1 MYRQVL
7 IHPEDQPLQ
16 RILWR
21 TNATDPIA
29 TYELQTVTYGTAS
42 APYLA
47 TKTLQQLSHD
57 AGYRFPVAA
66 EPVMDDF
73 YVDDFLSG
81 AADVKTAQCIQREVS
96 SMLDSAGFSLKKW
109 ASNSVEVLEGVPEED
124 RAIQPFF
131 DLQDEQSV
139 STLGLIW
146 EPKTDT
152 FRFKVQL
159 PLPAAV
165 LTKRN
170 VMSYIAQ
177 IFDPLGLVGPT
188 VMKAKL
194 FMQCLWALKSANN
207 KRYEWD
213 QPLPQKLQNEWKQFH
228 TTIDLLRQLKIPRF
242 VSLINAVSMEFHF
255 FADASEKAYGTC
267 CYIRAKSLQQV
278 SVQLLASKCK
288 VSPLSVRHSIARLE
302 LCAARLSIQLYKKV
316 AAALKVSPTSV
327 YFWSDSTTVLQWLRS
342 PPGRWKTF
350 VANRVSQI
358 QQATP
363 ISNWK
368 HIAGVDNPA
377 DDISRGLSPPEI
389 LNSLRWWNGTP
400 WLSLPPESWPV
411 GALPTDD
418 SLETTKE
425 SRKIPIIAMTVTQ
438 SNFNDFLF
446 NRYSDY
452 TKLRRTTAYC
462 LRYLQ
467 KLHDRVINRRIHHET
482 RGQLTLKQIVID
494 STHALTTDD
503 LLKAEIAL
511 CRMAQREDFPEEFN
525 DLTGGER
532 IVKSSAMKFLSPQL
546 DDTGIIRVGGR
557 LSNANCSEPMKHP
570 IILRAKHSLSVLLAS
585 HYHKLLLHAGPQL
598 MLAGLRQKF
607 WILGGR
613 NLVRHTYHKCHT
625 CFRSKPVL
633 IQQSTADLPASRVT
647 PTRPFSVCGIDYCG
661 PFYIKS
667 QVRKRGPTKVYVA
680 IFICFSTRAIHIE
693 LVSDLSTAAFLAAL
707 RRLVARRGKVSEL
720 HSDNATAF
728 KGASH
733 ALNRVYRMLKAEEAD
748 RNQIFSWCTNN
759 EIRWKF
765 IPPRAPHFGGLW
777 EAAVKSAKSHLLK
790 EMGNT
795 TIAYEDMLTLLAQ
808 VEMCLNSRP
817 LTPLPSDASDLE
829 ALTPGHFLVGSSLQA
844 VPEPSVKDV
853 AENHLNHWEQTQRH
867 LQRIWARWYPEYLQ
881 QLQSRAA
888 KGCNPPVSIEP
899 GKIVVIKEDNLP
911 PTQWPL
917 GKIVAVHPGADGIVR
932 VVTLKTASAENV
944 VRPVAKLA
952 LLPMPSDPVQR
963 APVTQNH

>member
-1 MYRQVL
+1 MLSYKLDPATLRAWEERSSQDEEVIFDDLVDFLYQRVRILKSVASDLLQRAESAQAKVAGTSVPPKKSFHSRIAANAVASEGKSSAPSCLACSESHYLFQCPAFANMAINQRPQKSNPPTLPNVGNAGPATPQVSLPVHSYSSTVLLETVALHVVDDQGKIFEARALLDSASMSNFMSKKLANLLSNRQSKVDIDVVGIGQSMRKLKRTVNATVRSRIPPFSTKLEFLVIDKPTTDLPTMPVPTSSWKFPDINLADPQFHTPSQVDVVIGGETYWELHTGKKMSLGPGQPQVIETLFGWTVSGPAPHNSSIASPRCFLTATDDRLEVVLQRFWEMETIVDQPTHSTTEKRCEDWYTATTIRDSSGRYKVRLPKVDDPEIVLSESRAIATRRLLILERRLERDTNVKSAYHLFMDEYERLGHMKRLNEPIDDCKEHCYLPHHPVFKLSSTTTKTRVVFDASCKTTSGFSLNDRLLVGPVVQHDLLSLIMRFRIHAIALIADIEKMYRQVL

-81 AADVKTAQCIQREVS
+81 AADVKTAQCIQCEVS

-152 FRFKVQL
+152 FRFNVQL

-242 VSLINAVSMEFHF
+242 VPLINAVSIEFHF
-255 FADASEKAYGTC
+255 FVDAS
-267 CYIRAKSLQQV
+267 
-278 SVQLLASKCK
+278 
-288 VSPLSVRHSIARLE
+288 
-302 LCAARLSIQLYKKV
+302 
-316 AAALKVSPTSV
+316 
-327 YFWSDSTTVLQWLRS
+327 
-342 PPGRWKTF
+342 
-350 VANRVSQI
+350 
-358 QQATP
+358 
-363 ISNWK
+363 WK
-368 HIAGVDNPA
+368 HIAGVDNHA

-482 RGQLTLKQIVID
+482 RGQLTLK
-494 STHALTTDD
+494 
-503 LLKAEIAL
+503 
-511 CRMAQREDFPEEFN
+511 
-525 DLTGGER
+525 
-532 IVKSSAMKFLSPQL
+532 
-546 DDTGIIRVGGR
+546 
-557 LSNANCSEPMKHP
+557 
-570 IILRAKHSLSVLLAS
+570 
-585 HYHKLLLHAGPQL
+585 
-598 MLAGLRQKF
+598 
-607 WILGGR
+607 
-613 NLVRHTYHKCHT
+613 
-625 CFRSKPVL
+625 
-633 IQQSTADLPASRVT
+633 
-647 PTRPFSVCGIDYCG
+647 
-661 PFYIKS
+661 
-667 QVRKRGPTKVYVA
+667 
-680 IFICFSTRAIHIE
+680 
-693 LVSDLSTAAFLAAL
+693 
-707 RRLVARRGKVSEL
+707 
-720 HSDNATAF
+720 
-728 KGASH
+728 
-733 ALNRVYRMLKAEEAD
+733 
-748 RNQIFSWCTNN
+748 
-759 EIRWKF
+759 
-765 IPPRAPHFGGLW
+765 
-777 EAAVKSAKSHLLK
+777 
-790 EMGNT
+790 
-795 TIAYEDMLTLLAQ
+795 
-808 VEMCLNSRP
+808 
-817 LTPLPSDASDLE
+817 
-829 ALTPGHFLVGSSLQA
+829 
-844 VPEPSVKDV
+844 
-853 AENHLNHWEQTQRH
+853 
-867 LQRIWARWYPEYLQ
+867 
-881 QLQSRAA
+881 
-888 KGCNPPVSIEP
+888 
-899 GKIVVIKEDNLP
+899 
-911 PTQWPL
+911 
-917 GKIVAVHPGADGIVR
+917 
-932 VVTLKTASAENV
+932 
-944 VRPVAKLA
+944 
-952 LLPMPSDPVQR
+952 
-963 APVTQNH
+963 